1 MQDADAHHRRRRI
14 ESSSVPRFP
23 AILPRGGSS
32 ASSSS
37 DSSSDE
43 DAGDGDYK
51 EPSAGNTPRR
61 RSATPSRAVSPAA
74 PRQQALRKS
83 KSPASPSSSRA
94 SKQDDS
100 DDSSGEQSSAPCLS
114 DSNRGEQLA
123 TPNAGKQA
131 GCKRKR
137 APSTRYSENKQL
149 PSWKSDQPT
158 GVLRAPAKPMV
169 QPQLAAPSAEP
180 ALKLVHGDNDWMQG
194 RGPQGLIT
202 LGWIMPVKGK
212 PKPLGHWTEKVLR
225 ITPRCPLAGFKAD
238 SVANQGS
245 VTEKAILGNGVV
257 HVCFHPNLVPKDP
270 NDASKGVCGWAW
282 STPLKPTKSRLLSLS
297 PLRTLL
303 PRMMT
308 PNRARHELLLKCG
321 CSAHADCRRPTIGDR
336 PGDGPR
342 FGRGRGRSPVPV
354 PDLSGIGDSPPSP
367 SPIWR
372 GRGRSPVP
380 DSHRGVRALRD
391 CQVR

>member
-23 AILPRGGSS
+23 ATLPRGGSS

-61 RSATPSRAVSPAA
+61 RSATSCRAVTVSPAA
-74 PRQQALRKS
+74 PRQQALRKL

-131 GCKRKR
+131 GGKRKR
-137 APSTRYSENKQL
+137 APSTRYSENKLL

-158 GVLRAPAKPMV
+158 GVLRAPFKPMV

-180 ALKLVHGDNDWMQG
+180 
-194 RGPQGLIT
+194 GPCAEA
-202 LGWIMPVKGK
+202 
-212 PKPLGHWTEKVLR
+212 H
-225 ITPRCPLAGFKAD
+225 PR
-238 SVANQGS
+238 
-245 VTEKAILGNGVV
+245 
-257 HVCFHPNLVPKDP
+257 
-270 NDASKGVCGWAW
+270 
-282 STPLKPTKSRLLSLS
+282 R
-297 PLRTLL
+297 
-303 PRMMT
+303 
-308 PNRARHELLLKCG
+308 
-321 CSAHADCRRPTIGDR
+321 
-336 PGDGPR
+336 
-342 FGRGRGRSPVPV
+342 
-354 PDLSGIGDSPPSP
+354 
-367 SPIWR
+367 
-372 GRGRSPVP
+372 
-380 DSHRGVRALRD
+380 
-391 CQVR
+391 

>member
-37 DSSSDE
+37 DSSSDQ

-180 ALKLVHGDNDWMQG
+180 ALKLVHGDSDWMQG

-212 PKPLGHWTEKVLR
+212 PKPLGHWTDSAEKVLR

-257 HVCFHPNLVPKDP
+257 HVCFHPKDP
-270 NDASKGVCGWAW
+270 NDASKGVCGWTW
-282 STPLKPTKSRLLSLS
+282 STPVKPTKSQSKRLGINANLAYADDVTFESSYL
-297 PLRTLL
+297 
-303 PRMMT
+303 
-308 PNRARHELLLKCG
+308 LLLKCG
-321 CSAHADCRRPTIGDR
+321 CSAHADNRGPSRGRSPIKGPIWPGTGTLLGTGTLPRPR
-336 PGDGPR
+336 PR
-342 FGRGRGRSPVPV
+342 FVRNRGLSPVPV
-354 PDLSGIGDSPPSP
+354 PDLLKSGT
-367 SPIWR
+367 R
-372 GRGRSPVP
+372 
-380 DSHRGVRALRD
+380 L
-391 CQVR
+391 